1 MHALFHIR
9 TVFIQSDRYRPE
21 GQYWSRDDNIP
32 DMGKGCIDLFI
43 TYFHIE
49 FKYLK

>member
-1 MHALFHIR
+1 MPFSISELLSFQVTDIGPR
-9 TVFIQSDRYRPE
+9 V
-21 GQYWSRDDNIP
+21 NIGRG
-32 DMGKGCIDLFI
+32 MITFLIWEKACIDLFI